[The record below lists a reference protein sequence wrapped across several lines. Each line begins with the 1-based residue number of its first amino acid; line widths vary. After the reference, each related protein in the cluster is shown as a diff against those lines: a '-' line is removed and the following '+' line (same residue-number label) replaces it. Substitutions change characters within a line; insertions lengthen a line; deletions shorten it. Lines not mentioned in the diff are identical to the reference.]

1 MQGETDFER
10 VAKHV
15 EKLSVLL
22 KKKFPT
28 RNSNEV
34 VEVMAALILLTEYHR
49 RRYPDLIPQLEAFA
63 KEYAA
68 AHPGEDEPP
77 EAPKPSAAKNG
88 MAS

>member
-1 MQGETDFER
+1 MEGETDFER
-10 VAKHV
+10 VMEHV
-15 EKLSVLL
+15 ETLSALL
-22 KKKFPT
+22 EEKFPAC
-28 RNSNEV
+28 NSNEV

-68 AHPGEDEPP
+68 AHPGKDEPP
-77 EAPKPSAAKNG
+77 TKNG